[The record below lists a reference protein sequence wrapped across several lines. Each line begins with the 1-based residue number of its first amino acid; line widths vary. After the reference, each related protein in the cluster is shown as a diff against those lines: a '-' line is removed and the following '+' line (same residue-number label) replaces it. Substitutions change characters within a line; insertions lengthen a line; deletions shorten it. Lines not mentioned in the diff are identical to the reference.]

1 MLEFPT
7 PEAFLR
13 EPNIA
18 VLATVDGRGAP
29 HASPVWYLYDG
40 SRIVVSTFKQSQ
52 KFANILVNPRVTFVV
67 DRRTVP
73 YYAVIVRGIAE
84 AGPPLTD
91 DELLRMSVHYYGDA
105 VGRQYAER
113 GRAENEVTI
122 RITPQRIRESKAETG
137 SSG

>member
-1 MLEFPT
+1 MPEFPT

-13 EPNIA
+13 EPNIG
-18 VLATVDGRGAP
+18 VLATVDQGGAP
-29 HASPVWYLYDG
+29 HASPVWYVYDG
-40 SRIVVSTFKQSQ
+40 SRIVVSTFKRSR
-52 KFANILVNPRVTFVV
+52 KFANILVNPNVTFVV
-67 DRRTVP
+67 DRRIIP

-84 AGPPLTD
+84 AGHALTD
-91 DELLRMSVHYYGDA
+91 DELLRMAVHYYGDT

-122 RITPQRIRESKAETG
+122 RITPRRIIESKAETG

>member
-1 MLEFPT
+1 MPDFPT

-13 EPNIA
+13 EPNIG
-18 VLATVDGRGAP
+18 VLATVDQRGTP
-29 HASPVWYLYDG
+29 HASPVWYVYDG
-40 SRIVVSTFKQSQ
+40 ITIVVSTFKRSR
-52 KFANILVNPRVTFVV
+52 KFVNILVNPNVTLVV
-67 DRRTVP
+67 DRRIVP

-84 AGPPLTD
+84 AGPALTD

-105 VGRQYAER
+105 VGRQYAAR

-122 RITPQRIRESKAETG
+122 RITPRRIIESKAETG